1 MAEEGPHAMDLHHL
15 SAALRKL
22 CRAGALLA
30 AAAWS
35 SAEAAPAPMVCDAGP
50 AVVAG
55 ASRDE
60 AAAACAGARDAVAFL
75 APAGATLPDRIDI
88 ELVAVMPAGLPPGA
102 VGCYAM
108 ESQRV
113 IVLRFEAFERRRT
126 WMGEPVDRPMHRSIV
141 THEVA
146 HAISRCHIGPRRLS
160 LLAHEY
166 LAYVTMFATMP
177 PQLRDRV
184 LAHYPG
190 TGYDRDSQI
199 NILDYIFDPAA
210 FGAEAYRHWLRHPD
224 GAGFLRRVLEGGA
237 IVDQD
242 ERD

>member
-1 MAEEGPHAMDLHHL
+1 M
-15 SAALRKL
+15 
-22 CRAGALLA
+22 
-30 AAAWS
+30 
-35 SAEAAPAPMVCDAGP
+35 
-50 AVVAG
+50 VAG
-55 ASRDE
+55 GGRDE

-75 APAGATLPDRIDI
+75 TPAGATVPDRIVI
-88 ELVAVMPAGLPPGA
+88 ELVAEMPAGLPPGA

-108 ESQRV
+108 ASEHV
-113 IVLRFEAFERRRT
+113 VVLRFEAFERRRT
-126 WMGEPVDRPMHRSIV
+126 WMGVPVERPMHRSIV

-177 PQLRDRV
+177 PDLRDRV

-190 TGYDRDSQI
+190 TGYDHDSQI
-199 NILDYIFDPAA
+199 NILDYVFDPAA
-210 FGAEAYRHWLRHPD
+210 FGAEAYRHWVRHPD
-224 GAGFLRRVLEGGA
+224 GTGFLRLVLEGRA
-237 IVDQD
+237 IVDY